1 MGAGEI
7 DRGQALTPRRHRW
20 LTAILIAQLAFGLL
34 AMTISLPSMQ
44 DWPAT
49 FGASQGRVQL
59 TFSGFVAAYGGLQLV
74 FGPWSDRVG
83 RKPLLLLG
91 LAMACA
97 GSVAAA
103 FAPTLGMLTLAR
115 VLQGAGAA
123 AGMVLGRAMVQDLYT
138 GLERTRTMAFIG
150 MTMGVCP
157 PVATLIGGWL
167 HVSLGWRANF
177 VLMAAVAALLLAAA
191 WWAIPA
197 HRPDPALP
205 ARGWRELLAGYG
217 RLLRE
222 PVFLLY
228 VTIVA
233 STTAT
238 FYTFLG
244 GAPIVLK
251 GYGITPERV
260 GWFIMCIPFAYICG
274 NLWTSRLVRRMG
286 ERRIMW
292 MGQAFNMVSLL
303 LVLGFGLAGA
313 QTPWALA
320 LPLMLLGIGHGLLAP
335 PTLAGT
341 VGLVPALA
349 GSAAAVA
356 GLMQQMTGAVGGYLV
371 GLVPHEGQVNL
382 ALVMLG
388 FTVAGLVAQLV
399 LQRVRP
405 AQAG

>member
-1 MGAGEI
+1 VGP
-7 DRGQALTPRRHRW
+7 GQADRKQALRHGW
-20 LTAILIAQLAFGLL
+20 LTVVLVAQLAFGLL
-34 AMTISLPSMQ
+34 AMTISIPSMQ

-49 FGASQGRVQL
+49 FHASQGRVQL

-83 RKPLLLLG
+83 RKPLLLAG
-91 LAMACA
+91 LALACA
-97 GSVAAA
+97 GCVLAAL
-103 FAPTLGMLTLAR
+103 APTLGLLTAAR

-123 AGMVLGRAMVQDLYT
+123 AGMVIARAMVQDLFT
-138 GLERTRTMAFIG
+138 GAERTRMMAFIG

-157 PVATLIGGWL
+157 PAATLVGGQL
-167 HVSLGWRANF
+167 HVSFGWRANF
-177 VLMAAVAALLLAAA
+177 VLMAVLAALLLAAA
-191 WWAIPA
+191 WRAIPSQ
-197 HRPDPALP
+197 PPEP
-205 ARGWRELLAGYG
+205 SARSRTWRELLAGYA

-228 VTIVA
+228 VVIVA

-251 GYGITPERV
+251 GYGITPERI
-260 GWFIMCIPFAYICG
+260 GWYIMCIPLAYICG

-286 ERRIMW
+286 DRRIMW
-292 MGQAFNMVSLL
+292 MGQGFNVASLL
-303 LVLGFGLAGA
+303 LVLALGLAGTR
-313 QTPWALA
+313 TPLALA

-349 GSAAAVA
+349 GSAAAIA
-356 GLMQQMTGAVGGYLV
+356 GLMQQMMGATGGYLV

-382 ALVMLG
+382 ALVMLAW
-388 FTVAGLVAQLV
+388 TLAGLL
-399 LQRVRP
+399 
-405 AQAG
+405 AQAALSATARV